1 MHVCVCELNHSLN
14 KSVETFLRTTYYI
27 CSKVYCCFTRMDLEI
42 VRLSEVSQRRRNIV
56 WHPLCAGSKKKWHKR
71 TYLQNRSRFTDLE
84 NELMVAK
91 GDGSGEGIVRESG
104 MVMYTSLYLK
114 WITNKEIL
122 YSPGNSTQSDV
133 AAWMQGR
140 FGENR
145 YM

>member
-1 MHVCVCELNHSLN
+1 
-14 KSVETFLRTTYYI
+14 
-27 CSKVYCCFTRMDLEI
+27 
-42 VRLSEVSQRRRNIV
+42 
-56 WHPLCAGSKKKWHKR
+56 
-71 TYLQNRSRFTDLE
+71 
-84 NELMVAK
+84 MVAK